1 MNNIRNLRKAKGL
14 TIPKLSE
21 LTCIP
26 VRTIED
32 YESEKSQ
39 IAYYHRLKAFCKAL
53 DCDIDNLMTK
63 EEKCV
68 YDGIS
73 AVIWLTQMEDGVC
86 IDILDEEE
94 LNLLD
99 KRTTSRANALL
110 LLQHIKENK
119 DVKQFF
125 DGMYQ

>member
-21 LTCIP
+21 LTGIP

-73 AVIWLTQMEDGVC
+73 AIMLLTQMDNGVC
-86 IDILDEEE
+86 VDVLNEEF
-94 LNLLD
+94 NLLD

-110 LLQHIKENK
+110 LLQHIKANK

-125 DGMYQ
+125 DCMYQ